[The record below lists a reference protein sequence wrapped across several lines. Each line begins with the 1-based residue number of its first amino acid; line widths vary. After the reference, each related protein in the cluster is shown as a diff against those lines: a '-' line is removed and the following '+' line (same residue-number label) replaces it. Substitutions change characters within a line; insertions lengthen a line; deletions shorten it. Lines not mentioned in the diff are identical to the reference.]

1 MTFIKDAMK
10 DVLISSTTSSS
21 NDLFASKSL
30 TTECVLS
37 SNEISYSLKS
47 LIDTEA
53 ADYSFIDELIAQN
66 VCDHLQIKP
75 LSLIKLKSIREFDD
89 HYAKKLI
96 THAIYSNLTVQD
108 HMKRFAS
115 MLITRLDQHQMIL
128 EKTWMNKIE
137 MTIDMRDDR
146 LQFSSFEA
154 YIKASTKAHST
165 VLSSKKI
172 AIEQKSSISTQ
183 ILKRSTSSVVTR
195 LSEKSSSFS
204 RIVKSSSSVNFASS
218 FDSMNIAMI
227 EAAAY
232 RSLVKRSNVTTF
244 AIIVTEIDRL
254 LKTARNKLE
263 DVNLQELSH
272 EEILKEVKAKLSSKY
287 HDYLDVFDWAMTDQ
301 LLSHRLYDH
310 KIELI
315 DEKTSSRSRLY
326 HMSDYKLQKMKNY
339 LIEHL
344 NKNFISSS
352 SISYASLILFVEK
365 KDDSLRFCVDYRK
378 LNALIKR
385 NRYLLLLI
393 DETLARIQ
401 DSKYLTRL
409 NIIVV
414 FNKLRMH
421 SRSEDLTIFITSF
434 DFYKYH
440 VMPFELI
447 NGSTFYQHYMND
459 VLFDYLHQ
467 FCQAYLD
474 DIIIYSKTLKKH
486 KKHVRLVLHR
496 LREIDLQMNINKCKF
511 HVQKIFFLKLLL
523 FIEELKMNLRKV
535 QAVVEWST
543 STNLTQMQFFVDF
556 CNFYRRFIKNFSKI
570 VRSLIQLIQKE
581 MIFEWDQACQTTFD
595 HMKKRMTEVS
605 ILRHFDQ
612 NRETILETDSFD
624 YVNDDIL
631 SQYDDEE
638 TLHSMIYYSKNLSL
652 AECNYEIYDKKL
664 LAIIRAFEHWRSELK
679 LTELLIKMFT
689 DHQALTSLMKDK
701 ELSRRQMRWVQKLVD
716 FNFKIMYRSGKQN
729 IKVDALTRRVDSVS
743 RSLENERCRY
753 QRTTI
758 LTSNRMKI
766 ADLKKSIDESI
777 YKQILETNEID
788 ENCTL
793 LREAIARDEAQYE
806 GTKLR
811 DCRVQ
816 NEILYRGDLLW
827 ISFDE
832 HLQMKLIREVHDQ
845 PSIDHLEILRTMKA
859 IRRYYYWL
867 SMRKTIDRYIQN
879 CYICQRSKALR
890 NKFNEL
896 LHSLLILE
904 QRWKNIVM
912 NFIIGLPLSEGK
924 NVILTVICRLSKKRH
939 YISCSTD
946 DEEITAEKTAELML
960 QWIYQIHD
968 LLDFIVLNRDSQFIF
983 ILWKFLCKRLSIN
996 LRLFT
1001 AYHSQTDGQSERVN
1015 QNVERYLRFFCSYMQ
1030 DDWAKLLLMVEF
1042 VDNNALFSVIFSTP
1056 FFLNKGFH
1064 PRMSFEPDTT
1074 EYESSRE
1081 RLQAAKA
1088 ENISEHM
1095 NKTLTFARES
1105 LAKTREQMV
1114 QQANKHRKEVDY
1126 EAGSKMFLNERN
1138 IVTARPFKK
1147 LDDKMLD
1154 LFTNLDLV
1162 DSSYKLELPETMRV
1176 HDVFHPGLLR
1186 PAVDDPLP
1194 GQKNE
1199 PPGSIVVN
1207 DEDEWEIDDIL
1218 NSRRYRRRLQY
1229 RVKWNGYDNDLNW
1242 YNADGDEFMN
1252 AQEVVDD
1259 FHIRYSNKP
1268 R

>member
-21 NDLFASKSL
+21 DDLFASKSL

-66 VCDHLQIKP
+66 VCDHLQIES

-108 HMKRFAS
+108 HMKRFVS

-154 YIKASTKAHST
+154 HIKDSIKAHST

-172 AIEQKSSISTQ
+172 AIEQKSSISIQ

-204 RIVKSSSSVNFASS
+204 KIVKSSNSVNFASS

-227 EAAAY
+227 ETAAY

-244 AIIVTEIDRL
+244 AIIVTKIDRL

-287 HDYLDVFDWAMTDQ
+287 HDYLDVFDRAMTDQ
-301 LLSHRLYDH
+301 LFSHCLYDH

-315 DEKTSSRSRLY
+315 DERTSSRSCLY

-344 NKNFISSS
+344 NKDFISSS
-352 SISYASLILFVEK
+352 SASYASLILFVEK

-385 NRYLLLLI
+385 DRYFLSLI
-393 DETLARIQ
+393 HETLARIQ
-401 DSKYLTRL
+401 DSRYLIRL

-421 SRSEDLTIFITSF
+421 SSSEDLTIFIISF

-440 VMPFELI
+440 VMSFELI
-447 NGSTFYQHYMND
+447 NDSTFYQHYMND

-467 FCQAYLD
+467 FCQIYLD

-486 KKHVRLVLHR
+486 KRHVRLVLHR
-496 LREIDLQMNINKCKF
+496 LRETDLQMNINKCKF

-556 CNFYRRFIKNFSKI
+556 CNFYRHFIKNFSKI
-570 VRSLIQLIQKE
+570 VHSLIQLTQKE
-581 MIFEWDQACQTTFD
+581 MIFEWNQACQMIFD
-595 HMKKRMTEVS
+595 HMKKRMTEAS
-605 ILRHFDQ
+605 ILRHFDK
-612 NRETILETDSFD
+612 NRETILETDSVD

-664 LAIIRAFEHWRSELK
+664 LLRAYQGWTRLK
-679 LTELLIKMFT
+679 L
-689 DHQALTSLMKDK
+689 
-701 ELSRRQMRWVQKLVD
+701 
-716 FNFKIMYRSGKQN
+716 
-729 IKVDALTRRVDSVS
+729 
-743 RSLENERCRY
+743 
-753 QRTTI
+753 
-758 LTSNRMKI
+758 
-766 ADLKKSIDESI
+766 
-777 YKQILETNEID
+777 
-788 ENCTL
+788 
-793 LREAIARDEAQYE
+793 
-806 GTKLR
+806 
-811 DCRVQ
+811 
-816 NEILYRGDLLW
+816 
-827 ISFDE
+827 
-832 HLQMKLIREVHDQ
+832 
-845 PSIDHLEILRTMKA
+845 
-859 IRRYYYWL
+859 
-867 SMRKTIDRYIQN
+867 
-879 CYICQRSKALR
+879 
-890 NKFNEL
+890 
-896 LHSLLILE
+896 
-904 QRWKNIVM
+904 
-912 NFIIGLPLSEGK
+912 
-924 NVILTVICRLSKKRH
+924 
-939 YISCSTD
+939 
-946 DEEITAEKTAELML
+946 
-960 QWIYQIHD
+960 
-968 LLDFIVLNRDSQFIF
+968 
-983 ILWKFLCKRLSIN
+983 
-996 LRLFT
+996 
-1001 AYHSQTDGQSERVN
+1001 
-1015 QNVERYLRFFCSYMQ
+1015 
-1030 DDWAKLLLMVEF
+1030 
-1042 VDNNALFSVIFSTP
+1042 
-1056 FFLNKGFH
+1056 
-1064 PRMSFEPDTT
+1064 
-1074 EYESSRE
+1074 
-1081 RLQAAKA
+1081 
-1088 ENISEHM
+1088 
-1095 NKTLTFARES
+1095 
-1105 LAKTREQMV
+1105 
-1114 QQANKHRKEVDY
+1114 
-1126 EAGSKMFLNERN
+1126 
-1138 IVTARPFKK
+1138 
-1147 LDDKMLD
+1147 
-1154 LFTNLDLV
+1154 
-1162 DSSYKLELPETMRV
+1162 
-1176 HDVFHPGLLR
+1176 
-1186 PAVDDPLP
+1186 
-1194 GQKNE
+1194 
-1199 PPGSIVVN
+1199 
-1207 DEDEWEIDDIL
+1207 
-1218 NSRRYRRRLQY
+1218 
-1229 RVKWNGYDNDLNW
+1229 
-1242 YNADGDEFMN
+1242 
-1252 AQEVVDD
+1252 
-1259 FHIRYSNKP
+1259 
-1268 R
+1268 